1 MNYFSHIQKWMPMQ
15 KTILY
20 QLNTYCINFYIDC
33 HSYLYTFNN
42 FSSFWHISDKLF
54 WVSFFE
60 QITWITNRNLINS
73 SATLLSSLP
82 SLWNL
87 LTSEIL
93 IISIPVNHLLFR
105 GMTHHLEFWFS
116 TFTYLQQSRNSEN
129 F

>member
-1 MNYFSHIQKWMPMQ
+1 MNCFSHIQKWMPMQ

-20 QLNTYCINFYIDC
+20 QLNTYCINSYIDC